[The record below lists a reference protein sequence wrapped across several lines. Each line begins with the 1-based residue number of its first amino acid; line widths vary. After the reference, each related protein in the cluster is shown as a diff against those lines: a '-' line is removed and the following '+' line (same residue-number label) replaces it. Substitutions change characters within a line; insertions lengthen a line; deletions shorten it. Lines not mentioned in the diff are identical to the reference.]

1 VRGGH
6 LGGDQPVAA
15 EEGTSRYTAAVGRK
29 GEDRI
34 LTIPNALSVIRLL
47 FLPLFLW
54 LLFGRENRHAAAWL
68 LAVLCASDWVDGY
81 IARHFNQVS
90 NLGKVLD
97 PTADRILL
105 GVGGIAII
113 MDGSIPR
120 WLGIVALAR
129 EVVVGGAAIVLALKG
144 ARRIE
149 VQLVGKAGNFL
160 LMLAFPLFLASNPD
174 GGAPWHEVARPL
186 AWICAVPGVVLSYYS
201 AFRYFHLAK
210 DALGTGRVGSR
221 GS

>member
-1 VRGGH
+1 MAR
-6 LGGDQPVAA
+6 
-15 EEGTSRYTAAVGRK
+15 T

-34 LTIPNALSVIRLL
+34 LTVPNALSVVRLL

-81 IARHFNQVS
+81 VARHFDQES
-90 NLGKVLD
+90 SLGRVLD

-105 GVGGIAII
+105 AVGGVAII
-113 MDGSIPR
+113 VDGSIPT
-120 WLGIVALAR
+120 WLGVLALAR
-129 EVVVGGAAIVLALKG
+129 ELVVGSAAIVLTLMK
-144 ARRIE
+144 ARRID
-149 VQLVGKAGNFL
+149 VQLLGKAGNFL

-186 AWICAVPGVVLSYYS
+186 AWICAIPGLVLSYYS
-201 AFRYFHLAK
+201 AYRYIPLAR
-210 DALGTGRVGSR
+210 DALSERRVGSDGR
-221 GS
+221 QS

>member
-1 VRGGH
+1 MAR
-6 LGGDQPVAA
+6 
-15 EEGTSRYTAAVGRK
+15 S

-34 LTIPNALSVIRLL
+34 LTVPNVLSVVRLC

-68 LAVLCASDWVDGY
+68 LAVLCASDFLDGY
-81 IARHFNQVS
+81 IARHFDQVS
-90 NLGKVLD
+90 ALGKVLD
-97 PTADRILL
+97 PVADRILL

-113 MDGSIPR
+113 VDGSIPV
-120 WLGIVALAR
+120 WVGVLALAR
-129 EVVVGGAAIVLALKG
+129 EAAVGIAAVVLSFLG
-144 ARRIE
+144 ARRID

-186 AWICAVPGVVLSYYS
+186 AWAFAIPGVVLSYYS
-201 AFRYFHLAK
+201 AYRYIPLARQ
-210 DALGTGRVGSR
+210 ALGKGRVGS
-221 GS
+221 GGK

>member
-1 VRGGH
+1 M
-6 LGGDQPVAA
+6 
-15 EEGTSRYTAAVGRK
+15 GRT

-34 LTIPNALSVIRLL
+34 LTIPNVLSVVRLL

-54 LLFGRENRHAAAWL
+54 LLFGREDRHAAAWL
-68 LAVLCASDWVDGY
+68 LAVLCASDCLDGY

-105 GVGGIAII
+105 AVGGIAII
-113 MDGSIPR
+113 VDGSIPR
-120 WLGIVALAR
+120 WLGLLALGR
-129 EVVVGGAAIVLALKG
+129 EVVVGGAAVVLTLMG
-144 ARRIE
+144 ARRID
-149 VQLVGKAGNFL
+149 VQLAGKAGNFL

-186 AWICAVPGVVLSYYS
+186 AWLTAVPGLALSYYS
-201 AFRYFHLAK
+201 AYRYIPLAK
-210 DALGTGRVGSR
+210 DALGKGQVGSR
-221 GS
+221 PTQTTKDGIS